1 MATASPAPRSLI
13 GLRNVALFKGLAD
26 DTLGEIAD
34 QCAWRRYLPEQQVI
48 SREAADRDVYFVI
61 AGRLRVTAFSSGGRQ
76 VTYRDVTAGDWFG
89 DFAAID
95 GKARS
100 ADVVAVDES
109 LVAAMPGPAFRR
121 LLEAQREILDRM
133 LLRLVGSIRE
143 LTDRVFDLSTLGVQ
157 NRVHAE
163 ILRLAREAGV
173 TANRARI
180 DPVPK
185 HADVASR
192 ISTYREQVSRELS
205 TMTKLGLVRKDGRAL
220 LVPDVARLQ
229 QIVDEVRRTT

>member
-1 MATASPAPRSLI
+1 MSSPAPRSLI

-26 DTLGEIAD
+26 DALGELAD
-34 QCAWRRYLPEQQVI
+34 QCSWRRYLSDQQVI
-48 SREAADRDVYFVI
+48 SREASDRDVYFVI
-61 AGRLRVTAFSSGGRQ
+61 AGRLRVTAFSAGGRQ
-76 VTYRDVTAGDWFG
+76 VTYRDVVAGDWFG

-109 LVAAMPGPAFRR
+109 LVAAMPAPAFRR
-121 LLEAQREILDRM
+121 LLESHREILDRM

-173 TANRARI
+173 AANRARI
-180 DPVPK
+180 DPIPK
-185 HADVASR
+185 HADIASR

-205 TMTKLGLVRKDGRAL
+205 TMQKLGLLRRDGRAL

-229 QIVDEVRRTT
+229 RIVDEVRRTT